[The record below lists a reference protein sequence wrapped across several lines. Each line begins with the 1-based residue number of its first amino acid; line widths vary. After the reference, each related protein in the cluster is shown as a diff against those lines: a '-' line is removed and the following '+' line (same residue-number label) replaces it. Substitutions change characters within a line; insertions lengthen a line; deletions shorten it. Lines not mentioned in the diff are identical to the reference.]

1 MIICGGPVLAK
12 KNAIFFPRLES
23 GLLQDKKLIFLS
35 SLSGTEV
42 LFEGEGQSGQYR
54 CKLLPISVHHFFCSN

>member
-1 MIICGGPVLAK
+1 MLAK

-23 GLLQDKKLIFLS
+23 GLLQDEKLIFLS